1 MRTTEGLLAFDIHL
15 RGILGVLLI
24 LAFVTS
30 LSYVLMN
37 ITEKTARYDC
47 YVWAFK
53 HAECRFAQAGSSLAD
68 GGFCKEHLKPVE
80 RCVGLSETD
89 SGIADAQRFMNGEQ
103 VEYPP
108 DRDYRTFDVH
118 PWSRS
123 KQK

>member
-1 MRTTEGLLAFDIHL
+1 MQTTGALFAIDNHQ

-24 LAFVTS
+24 LAIVTFI
-30 LSYVLMN
+30 SYVLM
-37 ITEKTARYDC
+37 IILEKTARYDC

-53 HAECRFAQAGSSLAD
+53 HAECRFAQAGASIDD

-80 RCVGLSETD
+80 QCVGLSVTD
-89 SGIADAQRFMNGEQ
+89 SGIADARRFMNGEQ
-103 VEYPP
+103 IEYPP

-123 KQK
+123 TQ